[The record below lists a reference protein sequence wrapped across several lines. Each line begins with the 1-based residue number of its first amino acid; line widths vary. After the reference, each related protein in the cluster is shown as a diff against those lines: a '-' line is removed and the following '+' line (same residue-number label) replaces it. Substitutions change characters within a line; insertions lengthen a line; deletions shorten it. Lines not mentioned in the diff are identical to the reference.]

1 MKTQCDLV
9 SGVYRTTVWLP
20 GKPGVGHLVRL
31 PGDKRAWTVSKA
43 YSSLDT
49 VSKQHDSKRLWVATS
64 GSLPIGHK

>member
-9 SGVYRTTVWLP
+9 SGTHRTTVWLP
-20 GKPGVGHLVRL
+20 GRPGVGQLVRL
-31 PGDKRAWTVSKA
+31 PGDSKAWTVSKT

-49 VSKQHDSKRLWVATS
+49 VSKQHDAKRLWVATS